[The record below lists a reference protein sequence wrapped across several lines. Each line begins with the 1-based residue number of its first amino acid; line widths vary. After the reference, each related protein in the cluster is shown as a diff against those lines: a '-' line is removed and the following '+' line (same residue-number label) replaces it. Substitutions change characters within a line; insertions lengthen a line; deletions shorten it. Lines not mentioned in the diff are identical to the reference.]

1 MPVTINGDGSI
12 TGLAVG
18 GLPDGCVDTD
28 TLANGA
34 ASGSKITMPSG
45 SVIQTKSTSF
55 SGTNNITIG
64 SANTFYELD
73 DFNVT
78 ITSTVANS
86 KFLVSFNFAGEA
98 NYDDYELGIRV
109 QRTIGGSVSP
119 IFVGDA
125 AGSRTRVLGMSNQ
138 GYHNQDNNSTCASNS
153 YSNLLDAPNQSAGTA
168 IKYAVY
174 INRMAS
180 TGSYALNRTWGNAD
194 ANTHERTFS
203 NMTVM
208 EVAP

>member
-86 KFLVSFNFAGEA
+86 KFLVSFNF
-98 NYDDYELGIRV
+98 V
-109 QRTIGGSVSP
+109 P
-119 IFVGDA
+119 
-125 AGSRTRVLGMSNQ
+125 
-138 GYHNQDNNSTCASNS
+138 
-153 YSNLLDAPNQSAGTA
+153 
-168 IKYAVY
+168 
-174 INRMAS
+174 
-180 TGSYALNRTWGNAD
+180 
-194 ANTHERTFS
+194 TFKS
-203 NMTVM
+203 
-208 EVAP
+208 